1 MNAKRKQTDQGT
13 ATIYLRVS
21 QDKTG
26 EGLAVERQ
34 EAECRALAERNG
46 WAIREVF
53 TDNDI
58 SATTGKRRPAFEAL
72 LLSSPERV
80 IVWHIDR
87 LVRLSSE
94 LERVI
99 AIEAN
104 VHAVTAGDV
113 DLSNPAGKA
122 VAKTIVTWAQYEGE
136 QKSLRQKAKGKQ
148 SAAAGTSW
156 WGKFTPFGFNAD
168 GSHHEV
174 EAAAL
179 RKAYADL
186 LNGRPVSRLVSDL
199 NAAGHRTNHTGRT
212 RTKKHHGGNPW
223 THVPLRNL
231 LLNAR
236 NAGIRTYLGDEVG
249 PANWAGIVDEPTYR
263 AAVRLLTNPE
273 RHVSGDGKRVAV
285 LSGFATCGKVT
296 ADGSVCGGRM
306 TRAWRGGAK
315 DSPKS
320 YPVYECIRRDST
332 IPGEF
337 ADAYVSG
344 YVLAALATIDTT
356 PPTNDARENGKGLQQ
371 AAEGLRDRLT
381 ELSDA
386 YAARQIT
393 IVQMT
398 NATEKLR
405 VELAA
410 IEDQM
415 GGRPVYRF
423 DDAERVRQDWDGF
436 DIARQ
441 SQIIRTV
448 VKSIVILPAG
458 KGARSPKVE
467 NVVITPWQKA

>member
-1 MNAKRKQTDQGT
+1 MSKGNAKRKDQGT

-72 LLSSPERV
+72 LLSSPDRV

-99 AIEAN
+99 AMRAN
-104 VHAVTAGDV
+104 VHAVTAGHV

-122 VAKTIVTWAQYEGE
+122 VAKTIVAWAQYEGE

-168 GSHHEV
+168 GTHHEV

-179 RKAYADL
+179 RKVYADL
-186 LNGRPVSRLVSDL
+186 LAGRPVSRLVDDL
-199 NAAGHRTNHTGRT
+199 NTAGHRTNH
-212 RTKKHHGGNPW
+212 GNPW
-223 THVPLRNL
+223 SHVPLRNL

-236 NAGIRTYLGDEVG
+236 NAGIRTYLGEEQG
-249 PANWAGIVDEPTYR
+249 KAKWAGIIDEPTYR
-263 AAVRLLTNPE
+263 KAVRLLTNPE

-285 LSGFATCGKVT
+285 LSGFATCGRVK

-315 DSPKS
+315 GSPKS

-344 YVLAALATIDTT
+344 YVLAALATIDTA
-356 PPTNDARENGKGLQQ
+356 PPTNDARENGKGLQE

-386 YAARQIT
+386 YAARLVT
-393 IVQMT
+393 IGQMT

-405 VELAA
+405 AELAA

-415 GGRPVYRF
+415 GGREVYRF

-441 SQIIRTV
+441 SQIIRTI

-458 KGARSPKVE
+458 KGARAPKVE
-467 NVVITPWQKA
+467 NVVITPWQA

>member
-1 MNAKRKQTDQGT
+1 MNAKRKDQGT

-21 QDKTG
+21 QDKSG

-34 EAECRALAERNG
+34 ELECRALAERNG

-72 LLSSPERV
+72 LLSSPDRV

-99 AIEAN
+99 AMRAN
-104 VHAVTAGDV
+104 VHAVTAGHV

-122 VAKTIVTWAQYEGE
+122 VAKTIVAWAQYEGE

-148 SAAAGTSW
+148 SAAAGASW
-156 WGKFTPFGFNAD
+156 WGKYTPFGFNAD
-168 GSHHEV
+168 GTHHEV

-179 RKAYADL
+179 RKTYSDL
-186 LNGRPVSRLVSDL
+186 RAGRPFSRLVGDL
-199 NAAGHRTNHTGRT
+199 NAAGHRTNH
-212 RTKKHHGGNPW
+212 GNAW
-223 THVPLRNL
+223 THCPLRNL

-236 NAGIRTYLGDEVG
+236 NAGIRTYLGEEVG
-249 PANWAGIVDEPTYR
+249 KAKWAGIIDEQTYR

-273 RHVSGDGKRVAV
+273 RKTTTTGRRVAM
-285 LSGFATCGKVT
+285 LSGFATCGKAK

-315 DSPKS
+315 GSPKS

-332 IPGEF
+332 VPGEF

-344 YVLAALATIDTT
+344 YVLAALATIDTA
-356 PPTNDARENGKGLQQ
+356 PPTNDAREDGKGLQE
-371 AAEGLRDRLT
+371 AAESLRDRLT
-381 ELSDA
+381 ELATA
-386 YAARQIT
+386 YAAGQIT
-393 IVQMT
+393 IGQMT
-398 NATEKLR
+398 NATETLR

-410 IEDQM
+410 IEDRM
-415 GGRPVYRF
+415 GGREVYRF
-423 DDAERVRQDWDGF
+423 DDAKRVRQDWDGF

-441 SQIIRTV
+441 AQIIRTI

-458 KGARSPKVE
+458 KGARAPKAE
-467 NVVITPWQKA
+467 NVVITPWPKA

>member
-21 QDKTG
+21 QDKSG

-34 EAECRALAERNG
+34 ELECRALAERNG

-72 LLSSPERV
+72 LLSSPDRV

-99 AIEAN
+99 AMRAN
-104 VHAVTAGDV
+104 VHAVTAGHV

-122 VAKTIVTWAQYEGE
+122 VAKTIVAWAQYEGE

-156 WGKFTPFGFNAD
+156 WGKYTPFGFNAD

-199 NAAGHRTNHTGRT
+199 NAAGHRTNH
-212 RTKKHHGGNPW
+212 GNPW
-223 THVPLRNL
+223 GHVPFRNL

-236 NAGIRTYLGDEVG
+236 NAGIRTYLGKEVG
-249 PANWAGIVDEPTYR
+249 KAKWAGIVEEHTYR
-263 AAVRLLTNPE
+263 SAVQLLTNPE

-285 LSGFATCGKVT
+285 LSGFATCGRVK

-315 DSPKS
+315 DLPKS

-344 YVLAALATIDTT
+344 YVLAALATIDTA

-405 VELAA
+405 TELAG

-415 GGRPVYRF
+415 GGREVYRF

-448 VKSIVILPAG
+448 CKSIVILPAG
-458 KGARSPKVE
+458 KGARAPKVE
-467 NVVITPWQKA
+467 NVVITPWQA

>member
-1 MNAKRKQTDQGT
+1 MNAKRKDHGT

-21 QDKTG
+21 QDKSG

-34 EAECRALAERNG
+34 ELECRALAERNG

-72 LLSSPERV
+72 LLSAPDRV

-99 AIEAN
+99 AMRAN
-104 VHAVTAGDV
+104 VHAVTAGHV

-122 VAKTIVTWAQYEGE
+122 VAKTIVAWAQYEGE

-148 SAAAGTSW
+148 SAAQGKSW
-156 WGKFTPFGFNAD
+156 WGKYTPFGFNAD
-168 GSHHEV
+168 GTHHEV

-179 RKAYADL
+179 RKAYSDL
-186 LNGRPVSRLVSDL
+186 LTGRPVSRLVDDL
-199 NAAGHRTNHTGRT
+199 NAAGHRTNH
-212 RTKKHHGGNPW
+212 GNAW
-223 THVPLRNL
+223 THVPMRTM

-249 PANWAGIVDEPTYR
+249 PANWEGIVSEQTYR
-263 AAVRLLTNPE
+263 AAVRLLTSPE

-285 LSGFATCGKVT
+285 LSGFATCGKVK

-306 TRAWRGGAK
+306 VRAWRGGAK
-315 DSPKS
+315 DNPKS
-320 YPVYECIRRDST
+320 YPVYECNRRDST

-344 YVLAALATIDTT
+344 YVLAALSEIDTAT
-356 PPTNDARENGKGLQQ
+356 PTNDARESGQGLHE
-371 AAEGLRDRLT
+371 AAESLRDRLT
-381 ELSDA
+381 DLSDA
-386 YAARQIT
+386 YAAGLVT
-393 IVQMT
+393 ISQMT
-398 NATEKLR
+398 SATETLR
-405 VELAA
+405 AELAA
-410 IEDQM
+410 VEDQM

-423 DDAERVRQDWDGF
+423 DDTERVRQDWDGF
-436 DIARQ
+436 DISRQ

-458 KGARSPKVE
+458 KGARAPKAS
-467 NVVITPWQKA
+467 NVVITPWPDRATN

>member
-1 MNAKRKQTDQGT
+1 MNAKRRDQGT

-21 QDKTG
+21 QDKSG

-34 EAECRALAERNG
+34 ELECRALAERNG

-72 LLSSPERV
+72 LLSAPDRV

-99 AIEAN
+99 AMRAN
-104 VHAVTAGDV
+104 VHAVTAGHV

-122 VAKTIVTWAQYEGE
+122 VAKTIVAWAQYEGE

-148 SAAAGTSW
+148 SAAQGKSW
-156 WGKFTPFGFNAD
+156 WGKYTPFGFNPD
-168 GSHHEV
+168 GSHKAS
-174 EAAAL
+174 EATAL

-186 LNGRPVSRLVSDL
+186 LNGRPVSRLVDDL
-199 NAAGHRTNHTGRT
+199 NAAGLVTS
-212 RTKKHHGGNPW
+212 HGNAW
-223 THVPLRNL
+223 THVPMRTML
-231 LLNAR
+231 LKAR
-236 NAGIRTYLGDEVG
+236 NAGIRTYLGEEVG
-249 PANWAGIVDEPTYR
+249 PAKWAGIVDEQTYR
-263 AAVRLLTNPE
+263 AAVRLLTSPE

-285 LSGFATCGKVT
+285 LSGFATCGKVR

-320 YPVYECIRRDST
+320 YPVYECVRRDST

-337 ADAYVSG
+337 ADAFVSG
-344 YVLAALATIDTT
+344 YVLAALSEIDTA
-356 PPTNDARENGKGLQQ
+356 PPSNDARESGKDLHG
-371 AAEGLRDRLT
+371 AAESLRNRLT
-381 ELSDA
+381 ELAEA
-386 YAARQIT
+386 YAAGQIT
-393 IVQMT
+393 IGQMT
-398 NATEKLR
+398 SATETLR
-405 VELAA
+405 AELAA
-410 IEDQM
+410 VEDQM
-415 GGRPVYRF
+415 GGREVYRF
-423 DDAERVRQDWDGF
+423 DDAERVHQDWEGY

-441 SQIIRTV
+441 SQIIRTI

-458 KGARSPKVE
+458 KGARAPKAE
-467 NVVITPWQKA
+467 NVVITPWPKA

>member
-1 MNAKRKQTDQGT
+1 MNAKRKDQGT

-21 QDKTG
+21 QDKSG

-34 EAECRALAERNG
+34 EPECRALAERNG

-72 LLSSPERV
+72 LLSSPDRV

-99 AIEAN
+99 AMRAN
-104 VHAVTAGDV
+104 VHAVTAGHV

-122 VAKTIVTWAQYEGE
+122 VAKTIVAWAQYEGE

-148 SAAAGTSW
+148 SAAQGKSW

-168 GSHHEV
+168 GTHHGV

-179 RKAYADL
+179 RKAYGDL
-186 LNGRPVSRLVSDL
+186 LNGRPVSRLVEDL
-199 NAAGHRTNHTGRT
+199 NAAGHRTNH
-212 RTKKHHGGNPW
+212 GNAW
-223 THVPLRNL
+223 GHCPLRNM

-236 NAGIRTYLGDEVG
+236 NAGIRTYLGEEVG
-249 PANWAGIVDEPTYR
+249 PADWAGIVDEQTYR

-273 RHVSGDGKRVAV
+273 RHVSGDGKRVAM
-285 LSGFATCGKVT
+285 LSGIATCGKVT

-320 YPVYECIRRDST
+320 YPVYECVRRCAT
-332 IPGEF
+332 VQGEI

-344 YVLAALATIDTT
+344 YVLAALATIDTA
-356 PPTNDARENGKGLQQ
+356 PPTNDAPESGKGLQE

-381 ELSDA
+381 ELATA
-386 YAARQIT
+386 YAAGQIT
-393 IVQMT
+393 IGQMT
-398 NATEKLR
+398 NATETLR
-405 VELAA
+405 AELAA
-410 IEDQM
+410 VEDQM
-415 GGRPVYRF
+415 GGREVYRF
-423 DDAERVRQDWDGF
+423 DDAERVRHDWDGL

-441 SQIIRTV
+441 SQIIRTII
-448 VKSIVILPAG
+448 KSIVILPAG
-458 KGARSPKVE
+458 KGARVPKVE
-467 NVVITPWQKA
+467 NVVITPWPKA

>member
-1 MNAKRKQTDQGT
+1 MSRGNARRKDQGT

-21 QDKTG
+21 QDKSG

-34 EAECRALAERNG
+34 ELECRALAERNG

-87 LVRLSSE
+87 LVRLTSE
-94 LERVI
+94 LERVL
-99 AIEAN
+99 AIKAN
-104 VHAVTAGDV
+104 VHTVTAGRL

-122 VAKTIVTWAQYEGE
+122 VAITITAWAQYEGE
-136 QKSLRQKAKGKQ
+136 QKSLRQRAKGKQ

-156 WGKFTPFGFNAD
+156 WGKYTPFGFNPD
-168 GSHHEV
+168 GTHHEV

-179 RKAYADL
+179 RKTYSDL
-186 LNGRPVSRLVSDL
+186 LAGRPVSRLVDDL
-199 NAAGHRTNHTGRT
+199 NAARHRTNH
-212 RTKKHHGGNPW
+212 GNAW
-223 THVPLRNL
+223 THVPLRTL

-236 NAGIRTYLGDEVG
+236 NAGIRTYLGGEVG
-249 PANWAGIVDEPTYR
+249 PANWSGIVDEQTYR

-273 RHVSGDGKRVAV
+273 RHVSGNGKRVAV
-285 LSGFATCGKVT
+285 LSGFATCGRVK

-306 TRAWRGGAK
+306 VRAWRGGAK

-320 YPVYECIRRDST
+320 YPVYECHRRDST

-344 YVLAALATIDTT
+344 YVLAALSEIETA
-356 PPTNDARENGKGLQQ
+356 PPTNDARESGEGLQE
-371 AAEGLRDRLT
+371 AARGLRERLT
-381 ELSDA
+381 DLATA
-386 YAARQIT
+386 YAAGLVT
-393 IVQMT
+393 IGQMT
-398 NATEKLR
+398 SATETLR
-405 VELAA
+405 ADLAA
-410 IEDQM
+410 VEDRM
-415 GGRPVYRF
+415 GGREVYRF
-423 DDAERVRQDWDGF
+423 DDAERVRQDFDGY

-448 VKSIVILPAG
+448 IKSIVILPAG
-458 KGARSPKVE
+458 KGARAPKVE
-467 NVVITPWQKA
+467 NIVITSWPKA

>member
-1 MNAKRKQTDQGT
+1 MNAKRKDQGT

-72 LLSSPERV
+72 LLSSPDRV

-99 AIEAN
+99 AMRAN
-104 VHAVTAGDV
+104 VHAVTAGHV

-122 VAKTIVTWAQYEGE
+122 VAKTIVAWAQYEGE

-148 SAAAGTSW
+148 SAAAGASW
-156 WGKFTPFGFNAD
+156 WGKYTPFGFNAD
-168 GSHHEV
+168 GTHHEV

-186 LNGRPVSRLVSDL
+186 LNGRPVSRLVDDL
-199 NAAGHRTNHTGRT
+199 NAAGHRTNH
-212 RTKKHHGGNPW
+212 GNAW
-223 THVPLRNL
+223 SHVPLRNL

-249 PANWAGIVDEPTYR
+249 SANWAGIVEEQTYR
-263 AAVRLLTNPE
+263 KAVRLLTNPE

-285 LSGFATCGKVT
+285 LSGFATCGRVK

-320 YPVYECIRRDST
+320 YPVYECVRRDST

-344 YVLAALATIDTT
+344 YVLAALATIDTA
-356 PPTNDARENGKGLQQ
+356 PPTNDARESGHGLQA

-386 YAARQIT
+386 YAAGLVT
-393 IVQMT
+393 IGQMT
-398 NATEKLR
+398 SATETLR
-405 VELAA
+405 AELAA

-415 GGRPVYRF
+415 GGREVYRF
-423 DDAERVRQDWDGF
+423 DDAERIRQDWDGF

-448 VKSIVILPAG
+448 IKSIVILPAG
-458 KGARSPKVE
+458 KGARAPKAE
-467 NVVITPWQKA
+467 NVVITPWPKAS

>member
-1 MNAKRKQTDQGT
+1 MSKGNAKRKDQGT

-21 QDKTG
+21 QDKSG

-34 EAECRALAERNG
+34 ELECRALAERNG

-72 LLSSPERV
+72 LLSSPDRV

-99 AIEAN
+99 AMRAN
-104 VHAVTAGDV
+104 VHAVTAGHV

-122 VAKTIVTWAQYEGE
+122 VAKTIVAWAQYEGE

-156 WGKFTPFGFNAD
+156 WGKYTPFGFNAD
-168 GSHHEV
+168 GTHHEV

-179 RKAYADL
+179 RKTYGDL
-186 LNGRPVSRLVSDL
+186 LAGRPFSRLVGDL
-199 NAAGHRTNHTGRT
+199 NTAGHRTNH
-212 RTKKHHGGNPW
+212 GNAW

-236 NAGIRTYLGDEVG
+236 NAGIRTYLGEEVG
-249 PANWAGIVDEPTYR
+249 PANWAGIIDEQTYR

-273 RHVSGDGKRVAV
+273 RHVSGEGKRVAV
-285 LSGFATCGKVT
+285 LSGFITCGKVK
-296 ADGSVCGGRM
+296 ADGTVCGGRM
-306 TRAWRGGAK
+306 RRAWRGGAK
-315 DSPKS
+315 GSPKS
-320 YPVYECIRRDST
+320 YPVYECVRRDST
-332 IPGEF
+332 VPGEF

-344 YVLAALATIDTT
+344 YVLAALSEIDTT
-356 PPTNDARENGKGLQQ
+356 PPTDDASESGNDLHG
-371 AAEGLRDRLT
+371 AAESLRSRLT
-381 ELSDA
+381 ELAMA
-386 YAARQIT
+386 YAAGQIT

-398 NATEKLR
+398 SATETLR
-405 VELAA
+405 AELAA
-410 IEDQM
+410 VEDQM
-415 GGRPVYRF
+415 GGREVYRF
-423 DDAERVRQDWDGF
+423 DDAERVRQEWDGF

-441 SQIIRTV
+441 GQIIRTII
-448 VKSIVILPAG
+448 KSIVILPAG
-458 KGARSPKVE
+458 KGARAPKAS
-467 NVVITPWQKA
+467 NVVITPWPKA

>member
-1 MNAKRKQTDQGT
+1 MNAKRKDQGT

-21 QDKTG
+21 QDKSG

-34 EAECRALAERNG
+34 ELECRALAERNG

-72 LLSSPERV
+72 LLSSPDRV

-99 AIEAN
+99 AMRAN
-104 VHAVTAGDV
+104 VHAVTAGHV

-122 VAKTIVTWAQYEGE
+122 VAKTIVAWAQYEGE

-148 SAAAGTSW
+148 SAAQGKSW

-168 GSHHEV
+168 GTHHKV

-179 RKAYADL
+179 RKVYADL
-186 LNGRPVSRLVSDL
+186 LAGRPVSRLVEDL
-199 NAAGHRTNHTGRT
+199 NAAGHMTS
-212 RTKKHHGGNPW
+212 HGNAW
-223 THVPLRNL
+223 RHVPMRTM

-236 NAGIRTYLGDEVG
+236 NAGIRTYHGEEIG
-249 PANWAGIVDEPTYR
+249 PANWAGIVDEQTYR

-273 RHVSGDGKRVAV
+273 RHVSGNGKRVAM
-285 LSGFATCGKVT
+285 LSGIATCGKVT

-320 YPVYECIRRDST
+320 YPVYECVRRCST
-332 IPGEF
+332 VQGEI

-344 YVLAALATIDTT
+344 WVLAAMETIDTD
-356 PPTNDARENGKGLQQ
+356 PPTNDAPESGKGLQE
-371 AAEGLRDRLT
+371 AAESLRDRLT
-381 ELSDA
+381 ELA
-386 YAARQIT
+386 TAFAAGLVT
-393 IVQMT
+393 IGQMT
-398 NATEKLR
+398 SATETLR
-405 VELAA
+405 AELAA
-410 IEDQM
+410 VEDQM
-415 GGRPVYRF
+415 GGREVYRF
-423 DDAERVRQDWDGF
+423 DDAERVRHDWDGL
-436 DIARQ
+436 DIERKG
-441 SQIIRTV
+441 QIIRTII
-448 VKSIVILPAG
+448 KSIVILPAG
-458 KGARSPKVE
+458 KGARVPNTS
-467 NVVITPWQKA
+467 NIQITPWQA

>member
-1 MNAKRKQTDQGT
+1 MNAKRKRKDQGT

-21 QDKTG
+21 QDKSG

-34 EAECRALAERNG
+34 ELECRALAERNG

-72 LLSSPERV
+72 LLSSPDRV

-99 AIEAN
+99 AMRAN
-104 VHAVTAGDV
+104 VHAVTAGHV

-122 VAKTIVTWAQYEGE
+122 VAKTIVAWAQYEGE

-148 SAAAGTSW
+148 SAAQGKSW
-156 WGKFTPFGFNAD
+156 WGKYTPFGFNAD
-168 GSHHEV
+168 GTHHEV

-179 RKAYADL
+179 RRAYSDL
-186 LNGRPVSRLVSDL
+186 LNGRPVSRLVDDL
-199 NAAGHRTNHTGRT
+199 NAAGHRTNH
-212 RTKKHHGGNPW
+212 GNAW
-223 THVPLRNL
+223 THVPLRTV

-236 NAGIRTYLGDEVG
+236 NAGIRTYLGDEQEG
-249 PANWAGIVDEPTYR
+249 RANWEGIVSEQTYR

-285 LSGFATCGKVT
+285 LSGFATCGKVK
-296 ADGSVCGGRM
+296 ADGTVCGGRM

-320 YPVYECIRRDST
+320 YPVYECVQRDST
-332 IPGEF
+332 IPGDF

-344 YVLAALATIDTT
+344 YVLAALSEIDTA
-356 PPTNDARENGKGLQQ
+356 PPSNDASESGKGLHE
-371 AAEGLRDRLT
+371 AAEGLRNRLT
-381 ELSDA
+381 ELATA
-386 YAARQIT
+386 YAAGQVT
-393 IVQMT
+393 IGQMT
-398 NATEKLR
+398 SATETLR
-405 VELAA
+405 AELAA
-410 IEDQM
+410 VEDQM
-415 GGRPVYRF
+415 GGREVYRF
-423 DDAERVRQDWDGF
+423 DDAERVRQDWDGY

-441 SQIIRTV
+441 GQIIRTI

-458 KGARSPKVE
+458 KGARAPKVS
-467 NVVITPWQKA
+467 NIRITPWPGRATN

>member
-1 MNAKRKQTDQGT
+1 MNAKRKDQGT

-21 QDKTG
+21 QDKSG

-34 EAECRALAERNG
+34 ELECRALAERNG

-72 LLSSPERV
+72 LLSSPDRV

-99 AIEAN
+99 AMRAN
-104 VHAVTAGDV
+104 VHAVTAGHV

-122 VAKTIVTWAQYEGE
+122 VAKTIVAWAQYEGE

-156 WGKFTPFGFNAD
+156 WGKYTPFGFNAD

-179 RKAYADL
+179 RKAYSDL
-186 LNGRPVSRLVSDL
+186 LAGRPVSRLVDDI
-199 NAAGHRTNHTGRT
+199 NAAGHRTNR
-212 RTKKHHGGNPW
+212 GNPW
-223 THVPLRNL
+223 GHVAFRTML
-231 LLNAR
+231 LKAR
-236 NAGIRTYLGDEVG
+236 NAGIRTYLGEEVG
-249 PANWAGIVDEPTYR
+249 PANWAGIIDEQTYR

-285 LSGFATCGKVT
+285 LSGFATCGRVK
-296 ADGSVCGGRM
+296 ADGTVCGGRM
-306 TRAWRGGAK
+306 VRAWRGGAK

-320 YPVYECIRRDST
+320 YPVYECTRRDST
-332 IPGEF
+332 VPGEF

-344 YVLAALATIDTT
+344 YVLAALSEIDTAT
-356 PPTNDARENGKGLQQ
+356 PTNDARESGKGLHE
-371 AAEGLRDRLT
+371 AAESLRDRLT
-381 ELSDA
+381 ELATA
-386 YAARQIT
+386 YAAGLVT
-393 IVQMT
+393 IGQMT
-398 NATEKLR
+398 SATETLR
-405 VELAA
+405 AELAA
-410 IEDQM
+410 VEDQM
-415 GGRPVYRF
+415 GGREVYRF
-423 DDAERVRQDWDGF
+423 DDADRVRQDWTGF

-458 KGARSPKVE
+458 KGARVPKTS
-467 NVVITPWQKA
+467 NVVITPWPGRATN

>member
-1 MNAKRKQTDQGT
+1 MSKGNAKRKDQGT

-34 EAECRALAERNG
+34 ELECRALAERNG
-46 WAIREVF
+46 WTIREVF

-72 LLSSPERV
+72 LLSSPDRV

-99 AIEAN
+99 AMRAN
-104 VHAVTAGDV
+104 VHAVTAGHV

-122 VAKTIVTWAQYEGE
+122 VAKTIVAWAQYEGE
-136 QKSLRQKAKGKQ
+136 QKSLRQKAKGRQ
-148 SAAAGTSW
+148 SATAGTSW
-156 WGKFTPFGFNAD
+156 WGKYTPFGFNAD
-168 GSHHEV
+168 GTHHGV
-174 EAAAL
+174 DAAAL
-179 RKAYADL
+179 RKTYADL
-186 LNGRPVSRLVSDL
+186 LNGRPVSRLVDDL
-199 NAAGHRTNHTGRT
+199 NAAGHRTNH
-212 RTKKHHGGNPW
+212 GNAW
-223 THVPLRNL
+223 SHVPLRNL

-249 PANWAGIVDEPTYR
+249 SANWAGIVEEQTYR
-263 AAVRLLTNPE
+263 KAVRLLTNPE

-285 LSGFATCGKVT
+285 LSGFATCGRVK

-320 YPVYECIRRDST
+320 YPVYECVRRDST

-344 YVLAALATIDTT
+344 YVLAALATIDTA
-356 PPTNDARENGKGLQQ
+356 PPTNDARESGHGLQA

-386 YAARQIT
+386 YAAGLVT
-393 IVQMT
+393 IGQMT
-398 NATEKLR
+398 SATETLR
-405 VELAA
+405 AELAA

-415 GGRPVYRF
+415 GGREVYRF
-423 DDAERVRQDWDGF
+423 DDAERIRQDWDGF

-448 VKSIVILPAG
+448 IKSIVILPAG
-458 KGARSPKVE
+458 KGARAPKAE
-467 NVVITPWQKA
+467 NVVITPWPKAS

>member
-1 MNAKRKQTDQGT
+1 MSKGNAKRKDQGT

-34 EAECRALAERNG
+34 ETACRELAERNG
-46 WAIREVF
+46 WTIREVF

-87 LVRLSSE
+87 LVRLTSE
-94 LERVI
+94 LERVL
-99 AIEAN
+99 AIKAN
-104 VHAVTAGDV
+104 VHTVTAGRL

-122 VAKTIVTWAQYEGE
+122 VAITITAWAQYEGE
-136 QKSLRQKAKGKQ
+136 QKSLRQKEKGKQ
-148 SAAAGTSW
+148 SATQGKPW

-168 GSHHEV
+168 GTHHEV

-179 RKAYADL
+179 RKTYSDL
-186 LNGRPVSRLVSDL
+186 LAGRPVSRLVDDL
-199 NAAGHRTNHTGRT
+199 NTAGHRTNH
-212 RTKKHHGGNPW
+212 GNAW
-223 THVPLRNL
+223 THCPLRNL

-236 NAGIRTYLGDEVG
+236 NAGIRTYLGDEVHTVTAG
-249 PANWAGIVDEPTYR
+249 RLGKANWEGIIDEATYR
-263 AAVRLLTNPE
+263 AAVRLLTSPE

-285 LSGFATCGKVT
+285 LSGFATCGKVK

-332 IPGEF
+332 VPGEF

-344 YVLAALATIDTT
+344 YVLAALSEIDTAS
-356 PPTNDARENGKGLQQ
+356 PTNDAGESGKGLQE

-381 ELSDA
+381 ELATA
-386 YAARQIT
+386 YAAGQVT
-393 IVQMT
+393 IGQMT
-398 NATEKLR
+398 SATETLR

-410 IEDQM
+410 IEDRM
-415 GGRPVYRF
+415 GGREVYRF

-441 SQIIRTV
+441 SQIIRTII
-448 VKSIVILPAG
+448 KSIVILPAG
-458 KGARSPKVE
+458 KGARAPKAS
-467 NVVITPWQKA
+467 NVQITPWPKA

>member
-1 MNAKRKQTDQGT
+1 MNAKRTDQGT

-21 QDKTG
+21 QDKSG

-72 LLSSPERV
+72 LLSSPDRV

-99 AIEAN
+99 AMRAN
-104 VHAVTAGDV
+104 VHAVTAGHV

-122 VAKTIVTWAQYEGE
+122 VAKTIVAWAQYEGE

-148 SAAAGTSW
+148 SAAAGKSW
-156 WGKFTPFGFNAD
+156 WGKYTPFGFNAD
-168 GSHHEV
+168 GTHHEV

-179 RKAYADL
+179 RKAYSDL
-186 LNGRPVSRLVSDL
+186 LAGKPVSRLVDDL
-199 NAAGHRTNHTGRT
+199 NAAGHRTNH
-212 RTKKHHGGNPW
+212 GNAW
-223 THVPLRNL
+223 THVPMRTML
-231 LLNAR
+231 LKAR
-236 NAGIRTYLGDEVG
+236 NAGIRTYLGEEVG

-273 RHVSGDGKRVAV
+273 RHVSGDGRRVAV
-285 LSGFATCGKVT
+285 LSGFATCGKVR

-306 TRAWRGGAK
+306 VRAWRGGAK

-320 YPVYECIRRDST
+320 YPVYECHRRDST

-337 ADAYVSG
+337 ADALVAG
-344 YVLAALATIDTT
+344 YVLAALSEIDTA
-356 PPTNDARENGKGLQQ
+356 PPTNDARESGKDLHES
-371 AAEGLRDRLT
+371 AESLRDRLT
-381 ELSDA
+381 ELATA
-386 YAARQIT
+386 YAAGLVT
-393 IVQMT
+393 IGQMT
-398 NATEKLR
+398 NATETLR
-405 VELAA
+405 TELAA
-410 IEDQM
+410 VEDQM
-415 GGRPVYRF
+415 GGREVYRF
-423 DDAERVRQDWDGF
+423 DDADRVRQGWDGF

-441 SQIIRTV
+441 GQIIRTII
-448 VKSIVILPAG
+448 KSIVILPAG
-458 KGARSPKVE
+458 KGARVPKAS
-467 NVVITPWQKA
+467 NIQITPWPGRATN

>member
-1 MNAKRKQTDQGT
+1 MSKGNAKRKDQGT

-58 SATTGKRRPAFEAL
+58 SATTGKRRPGFEAL
-72 LLSSPERV
+72 LLSNPERI

-87 LVRLSSE
+87 LVRLTSE
-94 LERVI
+94 LERVL
-99 AIEAN
+99 AIKAN
-104 VHAVTAGDV
+104 VHTVTAGRL

-122 VAKTIVTWAQYEGE
+122 VAITITAWAQYEGE
-136 QKSLRQKAKGKQ
+136 QKSLRQKAKGLQ
-148 SAAAGTSW
+148 SANAGTSW
-156 WGKFTPFGFNAD
+156 WGKYTPFGFNAD
-168 GSHHEV
+168 GTHHEV

-179 RKAYADL
+179 CKTYADL
-186 LNGRPVSRLVSDL
+186 LNGRPVSRLVDDL
-199 NAAGHRTNHTGRT
+199 NAAGHRTNH
-212 RTKKHHGGNPW
+212 GNAW
-223 THVPLRNL
+223 SHVPLRNL

-249 PANWAGIVDEPTYR
+249 SANWAGIVEEQTYR
-263 AAVRLLTNPE
+263 KAVRLLTNPE

-285 LSGFATCGKVT
+285 LSGFATCGRVK

-320 YPVYECIRRDST
+320 YPVYECVRRDST
-332 IPGEF
+332 IPGTF

-344 YVLAALATIDTT
+344 YVLAALATIDTA
-356 PPTNDARENGKGLQQ
+356 PPTNDARESGHGLQA

-381 ELSDA
+381 ELADA
-386 YAARQIT
+386 YAAGLVT
-393 IVQMT
+393 IGQMT
-398 NATEKLR
+398 SATEKLR
-405 VELAA
+405 AELAA
-410 IEDQM
+410 VEDQM
-415 GGRPVYRF
+415 GGREVYRF
-423 DDAERVRQDWDGF
+423 DDAERVHRDWDGF

-448 VKSIVILPAG
+448 CKSIVILPAG
-458 KGARSPKVE
+458 KGARVPKAE
-467 NVVITPWQKA
+467 NVVITPWQA

>member
-1 MNAKRKQTDQGT
+1 MRKGNAKRKDQGT

-72 LLSSPERV
+72 LLSAPDRV

-99 AIEAN
+99 AMRAN
-104 VHAVTAGDV
+104 VHAVTAGHV

-122 VAKTIVTWAQYEGE
+122 VAKTIVAWAQYEGE

-156 WGKFTPFGFNAD
+156 WGKYTPFGFNAD
-168 GSHHEV
+168 GTHHEV

-179 RKAYADL
+179 RKTYSDL
-186 LNGRPVSRLVSDL
+186 LAGRSFSQLVGDL
-199 NAAGHRTNHTGRT
+199 NTAGHRTNH
-212 RTKKHHGGNPW
+212 GNTW
-223 THVPLRNL
+223 THCPLRNL

-249 PANWAGIVDEPTYR
+249 PANWAGIIDEQTYR
-263 AAVRLLTNPE
+263 AAVRLLTSPE
-273 RHVSGDGKRVAV
+273 RHVSGDGGRVAV
-285 LSGFATCGKVT
+285 LSGFATCGRVK

-306 TRAWRGGAK
+306 RRQWQGGAK

-344 YVLAALATIDTT
+344 YVLAALSEIDTA
-356 PPTNDARENGKGLQQ
+356 PPTNDARESGHGLQE
-371 AAEGLRDRLT
+371 AARGLRDRLT
-381 ELSDA
+381 ELA
-386 YAARQIT
+386 IAFAAGQIT
-393 IVQMT
+393 ISQMT
-398 NATEKLR
+398 NATETLR
-405 VELAA
+405 AELAA
-410 IEDQM
+410 IEDRM
-415 GGRPVYRF
+415 GGREVYRF
-423 DDAERVRQDWDGF
+423 DDADRVRQDWDGF

-458 KGARSPKVE
+458 RGARSPKVE
-467 NVVITPWQKA
+467 NVVITPWPKA